1 MQSFTRRLQ
10 VIGAALLLATVTT
23 GALANGADYNDGPV
37 VSRTA
42 IRTVDGHFDDYMHWL
57 DTVWKKQEEAAK
69 RAGIL
74 TDYKVLVAQ
83 PRGPQDPDIY
93 LVEFY
98 PNWATFDGIGS
109 KLDAISRELAG
120 SVKEANVQEASRAK
134 IRTILGTEVM
144 QEAALK

>member
-1 MQSFTRRLQ
+1 MRSIARRLQ
-10 VIGAALLLATVTT
+10 IISAVVLLGTAAT
-23 GALANGADYNDGPV
+23 GAFANGMDFNDGPV

-57 DTVWKKQEEAAK
+57 DTVWKQQEEAAK
-69 RAGIL
+69 KAGII

-83 PRGPQDPDIY
+83 PRGAQDPDIY

-98 PNWATFDGIGS
+98 PNWASLDGIGS
-109 KLDAISRELAG
+109 KMDAISKQIWGSLKQAG
-120 SVKEANVQEASRAK
+120 SEEASRGK

-144 QEAALK
+144 EEAALK

>member
-1 MQSFTRRLQ
+1 MLSITRRLQ
-10 VIGAALLLATVTT
+10 VIGSALLLATIAT
-23 GALANGADYNDGPV
+23 AAFANGTDYNDGLV

-42 IRTVDGHFDDYMHWL
+42 IRTADGHFDDYMHWL

-69 RAGIL
+69 KAGIL
-74 TDYKVLVAQ
+74 ADYKVLVAQ

-98 PNWATFDGIGS
+98 PNWATFDGIGG
-109 KLDAISRELAG
+109 KMDAISKQIWGSLRQSNSEEAG
-120 SVKEANVQEASRAK
+120 RGK

>member
-1 MQSFTRRLQ
+1 MQSITRRLQ
-10 VIGAALLLATVTT
+10 VFGSALLLATIAT
-23 GALANGADYNDGPV
+23 AAFANGTDFNDGRV

-42 IRTVDGHFDDYMHWL
+42 IRTADGHFDDYMHWL

-69 RAGIL
+69 KAGIL
-74 TDYKVLVAQ
+74 SDYKVLVAQ

-98 PNWATFDGIGS
+98 PNWATFDGIGG
-109 KLDAISRELAG
+109 KMDAISKQIWGSLKESNSEEAG
-120 SVKEANVQEASRAK
+120 RGK

-144 QEAALK
+144 QEAELK